1 MLENSGCIFIRLI
14 FANSL
19 SSQLFRSDFPKII
32 FLLNSYS
39 YYYMQREIG
48 RSLYS
53 KIFHWIHCLILIR
66 HLKKIHSVLLT
77 QKTLLALQ
85 LFQEH
90 RLPEC
95 HPQSH
100 SQHCPVVHNMPY
112 SNSQVKSLP
121 LCHNGRYLQY

>member
-39 YYYMQREIG
+39 YYYMQWEIG

-53 KIFHWIHCLILIR
+53 KIFHWIHCLILI
-66 HLKKIHSVLLT
+66 

>member
-14 FANSL
+14 LQIPYLHNYSEVIL
-19 SSQLFRSDFPKII
+19 PKTI

-66 HLKKIHSVLLT
+66 HLKKYIRS
-77 QKTLLALQ
+77 
-85 LFQEH
+85 F
-90 RLPEC
+90 
-95 HPQSH
+95 
-100 SQHCPVVHNMPY
+100 
-112 SNSQVKSLP
+112 
-121 LCHNGRYLQY
+121 